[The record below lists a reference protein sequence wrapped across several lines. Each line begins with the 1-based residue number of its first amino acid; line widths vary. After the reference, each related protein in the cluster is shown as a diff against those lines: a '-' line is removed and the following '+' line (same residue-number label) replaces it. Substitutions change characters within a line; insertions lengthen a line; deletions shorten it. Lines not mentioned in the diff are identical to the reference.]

1 LKKDQ
6 YRRRIIT
13 PHQNF
18 ITILRKFQVPITQRH
33 IHPEHTQEMNTNAQR
48 RQKKRRR
55 RSLRWLNLY
64 SAVVSTLAVLLAV
77 MHALQKM

>member
-1 LKKDQ
+1 M
-6 YRRRIIT
+6 
-13 PHQNF
+13 QNDD
-18 ITILRKFQVPITQRH
+18 K
-33 IHPEHTQEMNTNAQR
+33 E
-48 RQKKRRR
+48 KRSR